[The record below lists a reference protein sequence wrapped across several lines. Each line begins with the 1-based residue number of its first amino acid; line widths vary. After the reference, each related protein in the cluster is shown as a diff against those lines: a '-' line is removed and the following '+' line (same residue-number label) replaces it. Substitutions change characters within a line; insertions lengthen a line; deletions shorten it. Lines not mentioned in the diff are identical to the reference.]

1 MNSPPT
7 LIPLFPLCGTPHT
20 TPQAARE
27 VARRKGRL
35 WRGRKCPLGPEGCGK
50 WHVIRTREPDQKRCR
65 STYAPI
71 GA

>member
-7 LIPLFPLCGTPHT
+7 LIPMFPLCGTPYN
-20 TPQAARE
+20 TPGAAT
-27 VARRKGRL
+27 AAANRKGRL
-35 WRGRKCPLGPEGCGK
+35 FRGRKCPIGCGR
-50 WHVIRTREPDQKRCR
+50 WHVIRTREPDQKRRR